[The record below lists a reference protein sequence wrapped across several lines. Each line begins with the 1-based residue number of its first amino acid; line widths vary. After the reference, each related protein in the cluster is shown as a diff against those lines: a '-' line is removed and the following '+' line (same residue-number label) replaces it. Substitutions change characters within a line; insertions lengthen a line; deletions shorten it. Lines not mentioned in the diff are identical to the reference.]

1 MTLHEEGET
10 PPGGTTVSFSER
22 LDLWNTA
29 KKESSK
35 EQCKNN
41 TAQKKRSKEVNRP
54 PQCLASLIVL
64 MKHCTP
70 EEAAKE
76 LSCKYINN

>member
-1 MTLHEEGET
+1 MRKARRLL
-10 PPGGTTVSFSER
+10 GGLQCRSQKT
-22 LDLWNTA
+22 LWNTA
-29 KKESSK
+29 KRESSK